1 MPDAAPSPAVSAPVS
16 IPVARHMPNARDPR
30 LDVLRGLALV
40 MIFINH
46 VPGNFW
52 EDWTS
57 RNFGFSDAA
66 EGFVLMA
73 GISAGLAYASGFRL
87 RWPWQGVAKIWR
99 RAWTLYLVHLLITFG
114 ALAIAAGLA
123 VFAEM
128 PAMLWKH
135 GIGLLFRDP
144 LGFLIGV
151 PTLGFQIGYANILPL
166 YFVLLMAAPLVL
178 WGAVRRPFWTLA
190 ASVALWLAASHF
202 RLTLPNYPTGGWQF
216 SPPAWQLLFVLGAVT
231 GIAAKQGRRVIPARR
246 WLMGLSVG
254 FLLLSLAW
262 MTVPLIGKTG
272 NHLLWMANQHGA
284 PGFMTSFN
292 KPYLNLPRL
301 LHLLALFYV
310 LASWGA
316 VRRACASRLAAPLA
330 LLGRQALPVFAL
342 GSVSIYLIQGIKTET
357 GEDFA
362 LDTMMLGA
370 GLALQLAFAAA
381 RHYWP
386 SDRGAP
392 GKTVPAPVPERAL
405 AA

>member
-1 MPDAAPSPAVSAPVS
+1 MPDAPVS
-16 IPVARHMPNARDPR
+16 IPVAQSLPKFRDPR
-30 LDVLRGLALV
+30 LDVLRGIALV

-73 GISAGLAYASGFRL
+73 GISAGLAYSAGFRV
-87 RWPWQGVAKIWR
+87 RWPWQGVARIWR

-114 ALAIAAGLA
+114 ALGIAASLA
-123 VFAEM
+123 VFADV
-128 PAMLWKH
+128 PGMLWKH
-135 GIGLLFRDP
+135 GMGLLFRDP

-151 PTLGFQIGYANILPL
+151 PTLGFQIGFANILPL
-166 YFVLLMAAPLVL
+166 YFVLLMGAPLVL
-178 WGAVRRPFWTLA
+178 WAAVRRPALTLA
-190 ASVALWLAASHF
+190 ASALLWLAATHF
-202 RLTLPNYPTGGWQF
+202 RLTLPHYPTGGWQF
-216 SPPAWQLLFVLGAVT
+216 SPPAWQVLFVLGMVT
-231 GIAAKQGRRVIPARR
+231 GIAAKQGRRLVPARP
-246 WLMGLSVG
+246 WLMGLAVA

-262 MTVPLIGKTG
+262 MNVPIIGKTG
-272 NHLLWMANQHGA
+272 NHLLWMANQQGL

-316 VRRACASRLAAPLA
+316 VRRACASRIAAPFA

-342 GSVSIYLIQGIKTET
+342 GSITIYLIQGIKTQT
-357 GEDFA
+357 GENFA
-362 LDTMMLGA
+362 LDTMMLGV

-386 SDRGAP
+386 SDRGAA
-392 GKTVPAPVPERAL
+392 GKTAVAPPPAQAL

>member
-1 MPDAAPSPAVSAPVS
+1 MPDAVL
-16 IPVARHMPNARDPR
+16 IPVARHQPKFRDPR
-30 LDVLRGLALV
+30 LDVLRGIALV

-73 GISAGLAYASGFRL
+73 GISAGLAYSAGFWV
-87 RWPWQGVAKIWR
+87 RWPWQGVARIWR

-114 ALAIAAGLA
+114 ALGIAAALA
-123 VFAEM
+123 VFADM

-135 GIGLLFRDP
+135 GMGLLFRDP

-178 WGAVRRPFWTLA
+178 WAAVRRPLWTLA
-190 ASVALWLAASHF
+190 ASTLLWIAASYF

-216 SPPAWQLLFVLGAVT
+216 SPPAWQLLFVLGIVT
-231 GIAAKQGRRVIPARR
+231 GIAAKQGRRLVPARR
-246 WLMGLSVG
+246 WLMAVAVG

-262 MTVPLIGKTG
+262 MNIPTIGKTG
-272 NHLLWMANQHGA
+272 NHLLWMANQQGV

-316 VRRACASRLAAPLA
+316 VRQACASRLAAPFA

-342 GSVSIYLIQGIKTET
+342 GSITIYLIQGIKTET
-357 GEDFA
+357 GENFA
-362 LDTMMLGA
+362 LDTMMLGT

-381 RHYWP
+381 RQYWP
-386 SDRGAP
+386 ADRDGA
-392 GKTVPAPVPERAL
+392 GKAAAAPLPRTAL

>member
-1 MPDAAPSPAVSAPVS
+1 MSDDPVS
-16 IPVARHMPNARDPR
+16 IPVARGQPKFRDPR

-73 GISAGLAYASGFRL
+73 GISAGLAYSSGFRV

-99 RAWTLYLVHLLITFG
+99 RAWTLYLVHLLVTFG
-114 ALAIAAGLA
+114 ALAIAAALA
-123 VFAEM
+123 VFADM

-135 GIGLLFRDP
+135 GMGLLFRDP

-178 WGAVRRPFWTLA
+178 WCAVRRPLWTLA
-190 ASVALWLAASHF
+190 ASAALWLAATYF
-202 RLTLPNYPTGGWQF
+202 RLSLPNYPTGGWQF
-216 SPPAWQLLFVLGAVT
+216 SPPAWQLLFVLGLVT
-231 GIAAKQGRRVIPARR
+231 GIAAKQGRRLVPARR
-246 WLMGLSVG
+246 WIMALAVA

-262 MTVPLIGKTG
+262 MTVPVIGKTG
-272 NHLLWMANQHGA
+272 NHLLWMANQNGV

-310 LASWGA
+310 LASWSA
-316 VRRACASRLAAPLA
+316 VRDACASRAAAPFA

-342 GSVSIYLIQGIKTET
+342 GSISIYLIQGIKTET
-357 GEDFA
+357 GENFA

-386 SDRGAP
+386 ADRGGTSSAAAAP
-392 GKTVPAPVPERAL
+392 PAGLARA
-405 AA
+405 A

>member
-1 MPDAAPSPAVSAPVS
+1 MPDAVS
-16 IPVARHMPNARDPR
+16 IPVARHLPKFRDPR
-30 LDVLRGLALV
+30 LDVLRGMALV

-73 GISAGLAYASGFRL
+73 GISAGLAYSTGFRV

-114 ALAIAAGLA
+114 ALGIAAALA
-123 VFAEM
+123 VFADM

-135 GIGLLFRDP
+135 GMGLLFRDP

-166 YFVLLMAAPLVL
+166 YFVLLMAAPLVM
-178 WGAVRRPFWTLA
+178 WAAVRRPLLTLA
-190 ASVALWLAASHF
+190 ASTLLWIAASHL

-216 SPPAWQLLFVLGAVT
+216 SPPAWQLLFVLGIVT
-231 GIAAKQGRRVIPARR
+231 GIAAKQGRRLVPVRR
-246 WLMGLSVG
+246 WLMAVAVG

-262 MTVPLIGKTG
+262 MNIPAIGKTG
-272 NHLLWMANQHGA
+272 NHLLWMANQQGV

-316 VRRACASRLAAPLA
+316 MRQACASRLAAPFA

-342 GSVSIYLIQGIKTET
+342 GSITIYLIQGIKTET
-357 GEDFA
+357 GENFA

-370 GLALQLAFAAA
+370 GLALQLAFATA
-381 RHYWP
+381 RQYWP
-386 SDRGAP
+386 ADRDGA
-392 GKTVPAPVPERAL
+392 GKAATAPLPRTAL

>member
-1 MPDAAPSPAVSAPVS
+1 MPDTSAPAPVS
-16 IPVARHMPNARDPR
+16 IPVARQLPKTRDPR
-30 LDVLRGLALV
+30 LDVLRGIALV
-40 MIFINH
+40 MIYINH

-52 EDWTS
+52 ENWTS

-73 GISAGLAYASGFRL
+73 GISAGLAYSAGFRV
-87 RWPWQGVAKIWR
+87 RWPWQGVARIWR

-114 ALAIAAGLA
+114 ALAIAAALA
-123 VFAEM
+123 SFADI

-135 GIGLLFRDP
+135 GMGLLFRDP

-166 YFVLLMAAPLVL
+166 YFVMLMAAPLVL
-178 WGAVRRPFWTLA
+178 WAAVRRPLWALA
-190 ASVALWLAASHF
+190 ASGLLWMAAAHF

-216 SPPAWQLLFVLGAVT
+216 SPPAWQLLFVLGIVS
-231 GIAAKQGRRVIPARR
+231 GIAAKEGRRLVPARR
-246 WLMGLSVG
+246 WLMALAVG
-254 FLLLSLAW
+254 FLVLSLAW
-262 MTVPLIGKTG
+262 MNLPGFGKTG

-284 PGFMTSFN
+284 PGFMTGFS
-292 KPYLNLPRL
+292 KPYLSLPRL

-310 LASWGA
+310 LASWGM
-316 VRRACASRLAAPLA
+316 VRRACASRLAAPFA

-342 GSVSIYLIQGIKTET
+342 GSITIYLIQGIKTET
-357 GEDFA
+357 GENFV

-381 RHYWP
+381 RHHWP
-386 SDRGAP
+386 TDRDRAAP
-392 GKTVPAPVPERAL
+392 ATVAPTTPEKAL